1 MLGRLLKY
9 EIKSTARIYLPL
21 YLLLFLMAVINKV
34 FISINSGSIDSG
46 KFGIPIAISM
56 TAYVTIVAAIIVITL
71 VMTIQRFYKNLLQDE
86 GYLMFTLP
94 VSVDANIL
102 SKLLAAVLWNI
113 ASLVISFF
121 SVLVLALDR
130 DAMTAIVEGWR
141 AIQAFL
147 ATQNAMVYGILF
159 QSILLLLLSL
169 AVGIL
174 NLYVAMAIG
183 QLLTK
188 HRVAGA
194 LGAFFLIGLVEQII
208 ATVFINTAANS
219 GWFDFF
225 EAMQPVEL
233 TNWVLTALNIGLVVL
248 GAIYYFA
255 TKYIL
260 KNKLNLE

>member
-21 YLLLFLMAVINKV
+21 YLLLFLTAVINKFFLSV
-34 FISINSGSIDSG
+34 NSENL
-46 KFGIPIAISM
+46 GIPMAISM
-56 TAYVTIVAAIIVITL
+56 TAYVTIIVAIVVITL
-71 VMTIQRFYKNLLQDE
+71 VITIQRFYKNLLQDE

-113 ASLVISFF
+113 ASTVISFF
-121 SVLVLALDR
+121 SVLVLSIDR
-130 DAMTAIVEGWR
+130 DMMGALVESWR
-141 AIQAFL
+141 ELQTFL
-147 ATQNAMVYGILF
+147 AAQDFAVHWIIF
-159 QSILLLLLSL
+159 QSIVLILLSL
-169 AVGIL
+169 VVGIL

-183 QLLTK
+183 HLVQK
-188 HRVAGA
+188 HRVAA
-194 LGAFFLIGLVEQII
+194 SLGAFFLIGLVEQI
-208 ATVFINTAANS
+208 AFTLFIELAAKSNWFYFLHGMNPVDQAQWLLTAAIIVV
-219 GWFDFF
+219 
-225 EAMQPVEL
+225 A
-233 TNWVLTALNIGLVVL
+233 VL

>member
-46 KFGIPIAISM
+46 SFGIPIAISM
-56 TAYVTIVAAIIVITL
+56 TAYVTIVAAIMVITL

-102 SKLLAAVLWNI
+102 SKLLAAVLWNLTSI
-113 ASLVISFF
+113 VISFF

-130 DAMTAIVEGWR
+130 DAMAAIIEGWR
-141 AIQAFL
+141 EIQAFL
-147 ATQNAMVYGILF
+147 ATQNAMVYGIIF

-174 NLYVAMAIG
+174 NLYVVMAIG

-194 LGAFFLIGLVEQII
+194 LGAFFLIGLAEQII

-225 EAMQPVEL
+225 DAMQPVEL
-233 TNWVLTALNIGLVVL
+233 THWVLIALNIGLVVL